1 VGVVNNTLDDGPDAP
16 PPLIMFEPLA
26 QAALPFFPGAFV
38 IRASAAPSLAP
49 RVIQVINELSPESPV
64 LRIATLEQIRE
75 ENVASERLNTLLIT
89 ALGGLALAIAAIG
102 LGGVLSFFISQRTAE
117 IGIRMSLGAAPVRV
131 LAMVLK
137 DGAILL
143 AIGTVA
149 GLVGSLVATRLLE
162 GLLFGVAPRDPLTLA
177 AVTALMCAVGLA
189 ACAVPAVRAARVDP
203 LVAIRKE

>member
-1 VGVVNNTLDDGPDAP
+1 
-16 PPLIMFEPLA
+16 
-26 QAALPFFPGAFV
+26 
-38 IRASAAPSLAP
+38 
-49 RVIQVINELSPESPV
+49 
-64 LRIATLEQIRE
+64 
-75 ENVASERLNTLLIT
+75 
-89 ALGGLALAIAAIG
+89 
-102 LGGVLSFFISQRTAE
+102 
-117 IGIRMSLGAAPVRV
+117 
-131 LAMVLK
+131 MVLK